1 MGCSFVGLLWVP
13 VVGGL
18 RGNASLPVPFAAA
31 FLLAR
36 FGRPLGW
43 RVRDATRREVP
54 LRPLDLSRVDLLLS
68 GTGVT
73 PDGSAYSAF
82 RHMASGRARP
92 SLGAFVARQADR
104 DLTRQVCHVF
114 VLRQFD
120 VAATVGGRLRRS
132 DGFTLY
138 ASNRLAPDRG
148 FGARPGVSDGVY
160 GLLRPHDHGMPGV
173 ILDTGSEAFLL
184 GERPPV
190 HSPGWWLAAGISTF
204 RAAGGM
210 SMWG

>member
-1 MGCSFVGLLWVP
+1 MAISFRLVSV
-13 VVGGL
+13 
-18 RGNASLPVPFAAA
+18 GNASLPVPFAAA
-31 FLLAR
+31 CLLAR
-36 FGRPLGW
+36 FGRPFG
-43 RVRDATRREVP
+43 VACQDATRREVP

-68 GTGVT
+68 GTACDTGRV
-73 PDGSAYSAF
+73 GRSAF
-82 RHMASGRARP
+82 RRMASGRARP
-92 SLGAFVARQADR
+92 SLGAPMARQADR
-104 DLTRQVCHVF
+104 DLTRRVCHVL
-114 VLRQFD
+114 VLRQLN
-120 VAATVGGRLRRS
+120 VATTVGGRLRRS

-138 ASNRLAPDRG
+138 ASSWLAPDRG

-173 ILDTGSEAFLL
+173 ISDTGSEAFLL

-210 SMWG
+210 SMRG

>member
-1 MGCSFVGLLWVP
+1 MRGGGDGGGGCLGCSFAGLLWVLGCWWSP
-13 VVGGL
+13 
-18 RGNASLPVPFAAA
+18 GNASLPVPFAAA
-31 FLLAR
+31 CLLAR
-36 FGRPLGW
+36 FGRPLG
-43 RVRDATRREVP
+43 VACQGRDTPGGFAAP
-54 LRPLDLSRVDLLLS
+54 ARPLQGWPPLVRHGCDTGRV
-68 GTGVT
+68 GR
-73 PDGSAYSAF
+73 SAF
-82 RHMASGRARP
+82 RRMASGRARP

-114 VLRQFD
+114 VLRQRN
-120 VAATVGGRLRRS
+120 VAATVGERLRRS

-160 GLLRPHDHGMPGV
+160 GLMRPHDHGMPGV

-190 HSPGWWLAAGISTF
+190 HSP
-204 RAAGGM
+204 
-210 SMWG
+210 

>member
-1 MGCSFVGLLWVP
+1 MFGLFVCGTPLGSGCWWSPGERFAACSVCAACSVGALWPVACQGRDTPGGSAAPARPLQGRPPLVRHGCDAGRVGLLRLSP
-13 VVGGL
+13 HGVGQ
-18 RGNASLPVPFAAA
+18 SSSF
-31 FLLAR
+31 
-36 FGRPLGW
+36 
-43 RVRDATRREVP
+43 TRRADGAP
-54 LRPLDLSRVDLLLS
+54 S
-68 GTGVT
+68 GI
-73 PDGSAYSAF
+73 
-82 RHMASGRARP
+82 
-92 SLGAFVARQADR
+92 R

-210 SMWG
+210 SMCG

>member
-1 MGCSFVGLLWVP
+1 MTEGAGVWVVRLWDSFGFRLL
-13 VVGGL
+13 VVSGE
-18 RGNASLPVPFAAA
+18 RFAACSVGALWPA
-31 FLLAR
+31 F
-36 FGRPLGW
+36 GW

-68 GTGVT
+68 GTAVT
-73 PDGSAYSAF
+73 PDGSAAPPF
-82 RHMASGRARP
+82 AGWRRAE
-92 SLGAFVARQADR
+92 LVLHLARRWRAKWIR

-120 VAATVGGRLRRS
+120 VAAPVGERLRRS

-160 GLLRPHDHGMPGV
+160 GLMRPHDHGMPGV

-190 HSPGWWLAAGISTF
+190 HSP
-204 RAAGGM
+204 
-210 SMWG
+210 